1 MISNYASSLIL
12 KGMTGRGN
20 NSTSYTGGI
29 ILTTR
34 AFLALSSTEPQ
45 KNGQGVTEPSGN
57 GYARK
62 QIGYALDTYGQA
74 MGDPVNGVMTN
85 KEEIHFNEATGEWGT
100 LAYACIY
107 DAETGGNLIASGK
120 LGKTNTDTGEW
131 EEQSITPVANSVVVI
146 KEGNLKISIE

>member
-12 KGMTGRGN
+12 KGMTGRGGSN
-20 NSTSYTGGI
+20 GGSI
-29 ILTTR
+29 VIAAR
-34 AFLALSSTEPQ
+34 AYLALSSTEPQ

-62 QIGYALDTYGQA
+62 QIGYYYDTLGAL

-85 KEEIHFNEATGEWGT
+85 KEEVHFNEATGEWGT
-100 LAYACIY
+100 LTYACIY
-107 DAETGGNLIASGK
+107 DAATGGNLIASGK
-120 LGKTNTDTGEW
+120 LGKINSDTGSW

>member
-12 KGMTGRGN
+12 KGMTGRG
-20 NSTSYTGGI
+20 SDSSSYPGSIT
-29 ILTTR
+29 LASR

-45 KNGQGVTEPSGN
+45 KNGQGVTEPSEN

-74 MGDPVNGVMTN
+74 MGDPVNGVITN
-85 KEEIHFNEATGEWGT
+85 KDEIHFNEATGGWGT
-100 LAYACIY
+100 LTYACIY
-107 DAETGGNLIASGK
+107 DAATGGNLIASGK
-120 LGKTNTDTGEW
+120 LGKINSETGSW
-131 EEQSITPVANSVVVI
+131 EEQSIAPVANSVVVI